1 MKFTSGSKG
10 CEKMKMFLTI
20 ALAGT
25 LQLVLFAGWEASG
38 LKGNGDAYMQGQ
50 GVCQTGHESVTLD
63 GDVLTKCKSDG
74 HAISGK
80 LQSDGRVVSDNGEMI
95 GRIGKDGNFYE
106 KMGDVVKPSEE
117 LVLDSDGKAR
127 VLTPDK
133 SGNRCYDT
141 SKSMNQRQIP
151 RGFDAPIC
159 AKTMDEAVVQTSPL
173 FGNACEN
180 KIEEGLY
187 SKKINGAENN
197 VVKVFNRA
205 DMGDGN
211 DKSATLY
218 FDGNEVGAI
227 VHNHPDGS
235 LWPSEAD
242 VITALKKNSDVYI
255 DNCNGEYSV
264 FSHTDGRVYKIA
276 DGKRVEFDESFP
288 NHVRTNDGHDPY
300 DSKNLEKLR
309 AKAREEEASLGS
321 TVLVSKMP
329 DLTKLIDLM
338 KQGVEELRKILAAGR
353 EPSGAE
359 CDAYNKLATKVKEAS
374 VAIGEELKRQNFTV
388 AEQEQYGR
396 LLLEKIKP
404 YCDQVESLQKQI
416 EAKGYGRFD
425 MALGF

>member
-1 MKFTSGSKG
+1 MMKRI
-10 CEKMKMFLTI
+10 LVI
-20 ALAGT
+20 AMASALHFAI
-25 LQLVLFAGWEASG
+25 FAGWKAHG
-38 LKGNGDAYMQGQ
+38 LNGSDDAYTQGQ
-50 GVCQTGHESVTLD
+50 GVCQKGHESVTLD
-63 GDVLTKCKSDG
+63 GKNVLTKCKSDG
-74 HAISGK
+74 SVISGR
-80 LQSDGRVVSDNGEMI
+80 LQEDGRVVSDNGQEI
-95 GRIGKDGNFYE
+95 GHVGEDGNFYE
-106 KMGDVVKPSEE
+106 KIGDVVKPSEE
-117 LVLDSDGKAR
+117 LVFDSDGKAR

-309 AKAREEEASLGS
+309 AKAREAKAREEEASLGS